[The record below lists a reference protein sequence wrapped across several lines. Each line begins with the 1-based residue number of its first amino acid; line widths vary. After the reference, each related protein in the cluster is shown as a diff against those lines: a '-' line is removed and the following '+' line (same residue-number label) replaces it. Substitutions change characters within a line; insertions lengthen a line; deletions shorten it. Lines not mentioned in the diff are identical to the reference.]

1 MKELLNKAIALAK
14 IAHERQVDKG
24 GQAYIDHPLRV
35 MNAVETVEEKIV
47 GVLHDAVEDSEL
59 TLEDLRREGFPDSIV
74 EAIDAISK
82 RSGEKRQEYLKRVKS
97 NSIALTVKIA
107 DMRDNADISRIPNPT
122 ERDHERTRIYK
133 ITILELEKLTLN
145 RQK

>member
-1 MKELLNKAIALAK
+1 MKKLLNKAIALAR

-24 GQAYIDHPLRV
+24 GKAYINHPLRV
-35 MNAVETVEEKIV
+35 MNNVGTIDEKIV
-47 GVLHDAVEDSEL
+47 AVLHDAVEDSEL
-59 TLEDLRREGFPDSIV
+59 TLEDLRREGFSDGIV

-82 RSGEKRQEYLKRVKS
+82 RSGEKRKEYLKRVKS

-133 ITILELEKLTLN
+133 RNILELEQLRLN